1 MSQFFKDYSTSAMI
15 TGLIAVLVSY
25 AGPLVIVFQAAQA
38 GNLSTDELN
47 SWIWAISIG
56 SALSGIILSYR
67 FKLPIITAWSTP
79 GAAILVGSL
88 SHYSFNEAVGA
99 FIISSLL
106 ILLLGY
112 VDILQKLIMKIPS
125 ALTSAMLAGILFQF
139 GLNLVTSTE
148 DLPLLILPMAITF
161 LIGKRFFPTFAVMA
175 SLCLGMAIT
184 YILGLFET
192 QQLVFALSVPKITVP
207 TFSTEAVIGLG
218 IPIFIV
224 TIASQ
229 NIPGL
234 AVLNAAGYKDL
245 PTQAILKTTGF
256 FSLVLAPFGS
266 HGINLAAITAAICTG
281 RESHKNPERRYI
293 SGIFC
298 GLFYLLFGL
307 FGASIAGLIL
317 ALPKEFIAAIAGL
330 ALLSAMAN
338 GLSSAVKSEQHRES
352 ALITFMVTASGIT
365 IFGIGSAF
373 WGLIVGFIALMILSY
388 NHITTPSEA
397 H

>member
-1 MSQFFKDYSTSAMI
+1 MSQFFKDYSLSAMI
-15 TGLIAVLVSY
+15 AGLIAVLVSY
-25 AGPLVIVFQAAQA
+25 AGPLVIVFQAAQI
-38 GNLSTDELN
+38 GNLSADELT

-88 SHYSFNEAVGA
+88 SHYSFDEAIGA

-106 ILLLGY
+106 ILLLGFF
-112 VDILQKLIMKIPS
+112 DILQKLIMRIPS

-139 GLNLVTSTE
+139 GLNLVTSAE
-148 DLPLLILPMAITF
+148 DLPILILPMALTF
-161 LIGKRFFPTFAVMA
+161 LISKRFFPTFAVMA
-175 SLCLGMAIT
+175 SLCYGVVAT
-184 YILGLFET
+184 YILGLFES
-192 QQLVFALSVPKITVP
+192 QQLVFALSVPKMTIP
-207 TFSTEAVIGLG
+207 TFSIEAIVGLG

-234 AVLNAAGYKDL
+234 AVLKAAGYKDL

-256 FSLVLAPFGS
+256 ISLILAPFGS
-266 HGINLAAITAAICTG
+266 HSINLAAITAAICTG
-281 RESHKNPERRYI
+281 RESHKNPARRYI

-298 GLFYLLFGL
+298 GVFYLLFGL
-307 FGASIAGLIL
+307 FGASIASLIV

-338 GLSSAVKSEQHRES
+338 GLSSAVKSEHHRES
-352 ALITFMVTASGIT
+352 ALIAFLVTASGIT

-373 WGLIVGFIALMILSY
+373 WGLIAGFIALMILSY
-388 NHITTPSEA
+388 EHITTPSVV
-397 H
+397 